1 MLSETLP
8 CFQLLRMGPALPGGS
23 PNQDLYTFRPAKPS
37 CTYRLG
43 RRAEICDIV
52 LVSEQNPAL
61 ISRIHAEI
69 HAKRDAD
76 STAGEWQVGL
86 VDYSTHGTYVNAIRI
101 PHGQQVDLNDGD
113 LLTFGYPN
121 PVPEGC
127 ALPPPHGNSEF
138 YFLFQKVQVRPQ
150 DFAAITEPKAPG
162 AFSCGFRPVLPSG
175 NHRIRPLSRHSRT
188 SLSCRSK
195 ATLILSSIGSLSKLK
210 PQPFTF
216 SLGRGRCTEPPIQPR
231 TSRNRRKSAHTLLP
245 ELDDEITRLEEE
257 EPPPEKEQRLDTYVH
272 CHNPLRLQQ
281 RVQEG
286 SKNLQEAMGPK
297 LHVTP
302 SGKRRGRPRKN
313 PLEGTC
319 QVFSQ
324 TLSASEPCAATR
336 CCLPQ
341 DEIVEWVQCDSC
353 DAWFHVACVG
363 CSYSA
368 VQEADFRCV
377 TCRS

>member
-1 MLSETLP
+1 MLSEALP
-8 CFQLLRMGPALPGGS
+8 CFQLLRMGPASPGDS
-23 PNQDLYTFRPAKPS
+23 PNRDLYTFRPSKPS

-43 RRAEICDIV
+43 RRAEVCDV
-52 LVSEQNPAL
+52 TLVSEQNPAL

-69 HAKRDAD
+69 HAERDAD
-76 STAGEWQVGL
+76 STAGEWRVGL
-86 VDYSTHGTYVNAIRI
+86 VDCSTHGTYVNAIRI
-101 PHGQQVDLNDGD
+101 PHGKRTDLNDGD
-113 LLTFGYPN
+113 LLTFGHPN

-127 ALPPPHGNSEF
+127 ALPPPHGDSEF

-162 AFSCGFRPVLPSG
+162 DFSCGFRPVLPSG
-175 NHRIRPLSRHSRT
+175 NHRIRPLPRLSPT
-188 SLSCRSK
+188 SFSCRSK

-216 SLGRGRCTEPPIQPR
+216 SLGRSRTAEPPTQPR
-231 TSRNRRKSAHTLLP
+231 ASRNRRKSAHTLLP
-245 ELDDEITRLEEE
+245 ELEDEITRLEEE
-257 EPPPEKEQRLDTYVH
+257 QPPPEKEQGIRSYVH

-281 RVQEG
+281 RVPER
-286 SKNLQEAMGPK
+286 SRNLQEDVGPK
-297 LHVTP
+297 LHITP

-313 PLEGTC
+313 PPGGTC

-324 TLSASEPCAATR
+324 TLSASEPCAAPR
-336 CCLPQ
+336 CHLPQ
-341 DEIVEWVQCDSC
+341 DETVEWVQCDGC

-368 VQEADFRCV
+368 VQEADFRCAA
-377 TCRS
+377 CRA